1 LTVSAVHPP
10 PAEADPQAALLG
22 APERRGLDLAQV
34 GNRVATALLVFAVLA
49 LVVINLGPLLFPY
62 RIYTVLS
69 GSMEPTIPV
78 GAQVVVLK
86 IDASEI
92 HVGDIITF
100 DRPSNPGVLIT
111 HRVVA
116 AEPDGK
122 GGTQWIT
129 KGDNNSIPDSWR
141 IPAQGP
147 GYRYLFHVPFAGY
160 LFAMLQ
166 SPLGRICFI
175 LAPALL
181 LAAVV
186 VNDFWKAADKRR
198 AEATS

>member
-1 LTVSAVHPP
+1 MSGVQAP
-10 PAEADPQAALLG
+10 PAKAPAA
-22 APERRGLDLAQV
+22 APPKIDWAQI
-34 GNRVATALLVFAVLA
+34 GNRVATGALVFAVAA
-49 LVVINLGPLLFPY
+49 LVVINLGPFVFPY
-62 RIYTVLS
+62 RVYTVLS

-78 GAQVVVLK
+78 GAQVVVVRVNAADIL
-86 IDASEI
+86 
-92 HVGDIITF
+92 VGDIITF

-111 HRVVA
+111 HRVIEV
-116 AEPDGK
+116 EPDGK

-129 KGDNNSIPDSWR
+129 KGDHNSIPDSWR
-141 IPAQGP
+141 IPATGY
-147 GYRYLFHVPFAGY
+147 GYRYAFAVPLVGY

-186 VNDFWKAADKRR
+186 VNDFWKASDKRR
-198 AEATS
+198 LPAA

>member
-1 LTVSAVHPP
+1 VSGLQSPSGEGP
-10 PAEADPQAALLG
+10 TAA
-22 APERRGLDLAQV
+22 APDQKIDWALV
-34 GNRVATALLVFAVLA
+34 GNRIATVALVFAVSA
-49 LVVINLGPLLFPY
+49 LVVINLGPFLFPY
-62 RIYTVLS
+62 RVYTVLS
-69 GSMEPTIPV
+69 GSMEPTIPI

-86 IDASEI
+86 VNAADIR
-92 HVGDIITF
+92 VGDIITF

-111 HRVVA
+111 HRVIQI
-116 AEPDGK
+116 EPDGK

-129 KGDNNSIPDSWR
+129 KGDHNSVPDSWR
-141 IPAQGP
+141 VPATGF
-147 GYRYLFHVPFAGY
+147 GYRYAFAVPLVGY

-186 VNDFWKAADKRR
+186 VNDFWKASDKRR
-198 AEATS
+198 LTAS

>member
-1 LTVSAVHPP
+1 MSGAPP
-10 PAEADPQAALLG
+10 PTAEAATTAPRKIDWAL
-22 APERRGLDLAQV
+22 V
-34 GNRVATALLVFAVLA
+34 GNRVATVALVFAVSA
-49 LVVINLGPLLFPY
+49 LVVINLGPFVLPY
-62 RIYTVLS
+62 RVYTVLS
-69 GSMEPTIPV
+69 GSMEPTIPI

-86 IDASEI
+86 VNAADIR
-92 HVGDIITF
+92 VGDIITF
-100 DRPSNPGVLIT
+100 DRPSNPGVLVT
-111 HRVVA
+111 HRVIQ

-129 KGDNNSIPDSWR
+129 KGDHNSVPDSWR
-141 IPAQGP
+141 IPATGF
-147 GYRYLFHVPFAGY
+147 GYRYAFAVPFVGY

-186 VNDFWKAADKRR
+186 VNDFWKASDQRR
-198 AEATS
+198 LPVT

>member
-1 LTVSAVHPP
+1 MRTS
-10 PAEADPQAALLG
+10 
-22 APERRGLDLAQV
+22 DLAAEMPQPAAAPRPTLDWAV
-34 GNRVATALLVFAVLA
+34 ITNRGATVLLVLAVAA
-49 LVVINLGPLLFPY
+49 LVVINLGPLIFPY
-62 RIYTVLS
+62 RVYTVLS
-69 GSMEPTIPV
+69 GSMTPTIPV

-86 IDASEI
+86 VDASEI
-92 HVGDIITF
+92 RVGDIITF

-111 HRVVA
+111 HRVIAV
-116 AEPDGK
+116 EPDGH
-122 GGTQWIT
+122 GGSQWIT
-129 KGDNNSIPDSWR
+129 KGDANSIPDSWR
-141 IPAQGP
+141 IPAQGS

-186 VNDFWKAADKRR
+186 VNDFWRAADQRR
-198 AEATS
+198 AGGPVAR

>member
-1 LTVSAVHPP
+1 MRTS
-10 PAEADPQAALLG
+10 
-22 APERRGLDLAQV
+22 DLAAEMP
-34 GNRVATALLVFAVLA
+34 RATAPPRATALDWALITNRGATVLLVLA
-49 LVVINLGPLLFPY
+49 VAALVLINLGPLIFPY
-62 RIYTVLS
+62 RVYTVLS
-69 GSMEPTIPV
+69 GSMTPTIPV

-86 IDASEI
+86 VEASDI
-92 HVGDIITF
+92 RVGDIITF

-111 HRVVA
+111 HRVVGV
-116 AEPDGK
+116 EPDGH
-122 GGTQWIT
+122 GGSQWVT
-129 KGDNNSIPDSWR
+129 KGDANSIPDSWR
-141 IPAQGP
+141 IPAQGS

-186 VNDFWKAADKRR
+186 VNDFWRAADQRR
-198 AEATS
+198 SGGAVAR